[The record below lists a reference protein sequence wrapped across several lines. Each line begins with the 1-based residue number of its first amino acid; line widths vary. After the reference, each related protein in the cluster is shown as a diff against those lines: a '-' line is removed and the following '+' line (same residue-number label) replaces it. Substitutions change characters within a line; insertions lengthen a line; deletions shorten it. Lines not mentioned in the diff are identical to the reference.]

1 MPIELLLLLAE
12 GMNGLDT
19 HAIDR
24 RIETGMRAI
33 TGRAILETQTNNL
46 YLATIAR
53 ERGVKPNWRER
64 M

>member
-24 RIETGMRAI
+24 GVETGMRAI
-33 TGRAILETQTNNL
+33 TGRATREAQTNNL

-53 ERGVKPNWRER
+53 ERGVTPNRRER